1 MRNKASQ
8 GEYQYQ
14 EYRTMYDNMSAEE
27 QEEILEGARRKVR
40 NILIGG
46 LVLLVLAPFLTR
58 RNHRFF
64 VMDGD

>member
-1 MRNKASQ
+1 
-8 GEYQYQ
+8 
-14 EYRTMYDNMSAEE
+14 MYDNMSAEE